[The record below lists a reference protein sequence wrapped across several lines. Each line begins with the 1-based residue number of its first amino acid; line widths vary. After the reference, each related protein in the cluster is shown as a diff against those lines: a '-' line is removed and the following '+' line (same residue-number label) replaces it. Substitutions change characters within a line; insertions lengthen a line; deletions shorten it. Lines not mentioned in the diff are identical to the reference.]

1 MDHLEWIKINQS
13 KYYVSN
19 RDADWLIAEVE
30 RLREARITEL
40 PSLSEDLEAIFARS
54 VDRDRATQKD
64 IDWLI
69 GQVAMLRQQTE
80 QPRAARITDLEQL
93 LDQARRS
100 SRALGSFDPNSPAH
114 GALRM
119 LAQSINHKL
128 KALRGKEGDG
138 GN

>member
-1 MDHLEWIKINQS
+1 MDHLDWIKINQS

-30 RLREARITEL
+30 RLREARITES

-69 GQVAMLRQQTE
+69 GQVATLRQQIE

-100 SRALGSFDPNSPAH
+100 NQALGGFDPNIPAH
-114 GALRM
+114 GALRL
-119 LAQSINHKL
+119 LALGIKHKL
-128 KALRGKEGDG
+128 DTLHGKESNG